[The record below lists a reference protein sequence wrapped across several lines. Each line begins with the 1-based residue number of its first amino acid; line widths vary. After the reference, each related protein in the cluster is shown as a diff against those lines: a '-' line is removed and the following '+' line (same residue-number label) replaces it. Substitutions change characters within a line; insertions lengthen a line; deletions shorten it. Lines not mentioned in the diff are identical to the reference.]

1 MTSELNNHA
10 CSLGPLCESRRA
22 RQPGGGSKEREH
34 VPWGGPEPVWLLS
47 LVPYP
52 KACTLHHFVTGTL
65 VLGAISPVGP
75 ATWGPKLENG
85 HLSPGVVR
93 SRVAAQP
100 GPVPWAYTL
109 HHSVMGV
116 LVSRTTVQGVQ
127 THNLASQTRPC
138 GSRACI
144 KGWLVSDGGSC
155 GCTTNA
161 P

>member
-1 MTSELNNHA
+1 
-10 CSLGPLCESRRA
+10 
-22 RQPGGGSKEREH
+22 
-34 VPWGGPEPVWLLS
+34 VWPLS

-52 KACTLHHFVTGTL
+52 KACTLHHPVTGTQ
-65 VLGAISPVGP
+65 VFGTISHVGP
-75 ATWGPKLENG
+75 ATWGPELENG

-93 SRVAAQP
+93 SRVTAQP
-100 GPVPWAYTL
+100 SPVPWACTL

-138 GSRACI
+138 RSRACI
-144 KGWLVSDGGSC
+144 KGWLVSDGRSC